1 MRAIDRVM
9 DAIDLETF
17 VTCST
22 EDEAKRIIRELAAGM
37 GLKEVDVVFVQVAGP
52 GARVRA
58 RAYVHRAGDR
68 YGWLGGEA
76 VGQEGA
82 PCST

>member
-1 MRAIDRVM
+1 MRAVDRVM
-9 DAIDLETF
+9 DAIDVETF
-17 VTCST
+17 IECST
-22 EDEAKRIIRELAAGM
+22 DDEAKRIVRELAAGM
-37 GLKEVDVVFVQVAGP
+37 GLADVDVVFVELAGP

-68 YGWLGGEA
+68 YGWLGGGA

-82 PCST
+82 ARST